1 MTARHTAGRRL
12 VDTLVLLAIVA
23 GSNLTTSGPL
33 HPLAAPSGG
42 PFVDTVLVDTAR
54 VIRVIPPDFFGI
66 NYVGFWDD
74 DQGSAASAR
83 ALAQTPIRVLR
94 FPGGIPGDWYDWADP
109 YYKGQSRTSPL
120 DLWTYARK
128 IGARPLFQTNYQ
140 GHLPNPPGRSYA
152 VNSPQNAA
160 AWVTY
165 DMTAGIPAVM
175 EVGNEEDVTMKTAD
189 DSRFQPYVDA
199 FNAQA
204 RAMHRANPGVKVYG
218 PAGTNEWY
226 WWGLDSLGMFLR
238 GAGNK
243 TGSGQVDGVSLHF
256 YKGSS
261 WADSMSV
268 AQYWLSPSGPWA
280 AIQRS
285 IAAHDTRHLPVRL
298 TEWNLGSTSFNN
310 QFTPTL
316 GHALAIADLLGAFA
330 QSGLDGED
338 YFDLHGASGWG
349 LLYGTGENR
358 PADSPTPT
366 YYTMALWSHMGNR
379 VLPLVQSED
388 AAKVMSSYATRA
400 GDGSY
405 QVLAI
410 NKQPTAE
417 TVRVQLNGATPAGHH
432 LRVYTLGPAAG
443 SVFDHDARY
452 NGLTMPSPRRPLPGP
467 RQLGVVKGNTI
478 SYSVPGYTAVV
489 LSLDGASPAPR
500 TTQAITPHQSRAVAP
515 APTLTITAAGAVA
528 SRTVARGGH
537 ESLSS
542 IRYPSTGRSGS
553 C

>member
-1 MTARHTAGRRL
+1 
-12 VDTLVLLAIVA
+12 
-23 GSNLTTSGPL
+23 
-33 HPLAAPSGG
+33 
-42 PFVDTVLVDTAR
+42 
-54 VIRVIPPDFFGI
+54 
-66 NYVGFWDD
+66 
-74 DQGSAASAR
+74 
-83 ALAQTPIRVLR
+83 
-94 FPGGIPGDWYDWADP
+94 
-109 YYKGQSRTSPL
+109 
-120 DLWTYARK
+120 
-128 IGARPLFQTNYQ
+128 
-140 GHLPNPPGRSYA
+140 
-152 VNSPQNAA
+152 
-160 AWVTY
+160 
-165 DMTAGIPAVM
+165 
-175 EVGNEEDVTMKTAD
+175 
-189 DSRFQPYVDA
+189 
-199 FNAQA
+199 
-204 RAMHRANPGVKVYG
+204 
-218 PAGTNEWY
+218 
-226 WWGLDSLGMFLR
+226 
-238 GAGNK
+238 
-243 TGSGQVDGVSLHF
+243 
-256 YKGSS
+256 
-261 WADSMSV
+261 MSV